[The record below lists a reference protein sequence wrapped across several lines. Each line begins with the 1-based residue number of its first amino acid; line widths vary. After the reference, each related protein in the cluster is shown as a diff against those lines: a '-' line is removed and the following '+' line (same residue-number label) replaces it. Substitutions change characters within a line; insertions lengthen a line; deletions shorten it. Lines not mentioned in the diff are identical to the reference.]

1 MQSILDRTIRHA
13 IVFSIA
19 CHAVLQ
25 AQADNSSF
33 IAPFK
38 NIKSNASTVPS
49 NGDVN
54 PYGVAIVPESVG
66 ELKKGDVLISNF
78 NDSQNQQGTGSTI
91 VKTSSG
97 DGTAKLFAQIDA
109 NNLPG
114 PCPGGVGLTTAL
126 VALRSGWIIVGSLPT
141 QNGSFGT
148 TSEPGCLI
156 VLDSSGRVV
165 ETISGGDING
175 PWDMTALDMGTSAL
189 LFVTNVLNGTV
200 AMSPNPVNGGTI
212 LRIGISTPAIG
223 SGIPVENQPRML
235 IASGFGERT
244 DSAALV
250 IGPTGVGLGLDGT
263 LYVADTL
270 ANRIA
275 AVPNAAT
282 TMTNLGSGGNTISVG
297 NALNAPLG
305 LTIAP
310 DGDIITVNGD
320 DGNMVE
326 TTPGGVQI
334 AVKSVD
340 VTNTPGGG
348 TLFGLAIS
356 PDKDGVY
363 FVNDGNNTIDL
374 LHK

>member
-1 MQSILDRTIRHA
+1 MKTVLDRATRYA
-13 IVFSIA
+13 VVLSIA
-19 CHAVLQ
+19 CCVLI
-25 AQADNSSF
+25 QADNLSF
-33 IAPFK
+33 IGSLK
-38 NIKSNASTVPS
+38 SIKSNASTVPH
-49 NGDVN
+49 NGDFN
-54 PYGVAIVPESVG
+54 PYGVAIVAESVG
-66 ELKKGDVLISNF
+66 ELKEGDVLVSNF
-78 NDSQNQQGTGSTI
+78 NNSQNQQGTGSTI
-91 VKTSSG
+91 VKTSAG
-97 DGTAKLFAQIDA
+97 DGTTKLFAQIDA
-109 NNLPG
+109 SKLPG

-126 VALRSGWIIVGSLPT
+126 VVLRSGWVIVGSLPT
-141 QNGSFGT
+141 PNGSFGA

-175 PWDMTALDMGTSAL
+175 PWDMTALDMRTSAL

-200 AMSPNPVNGGTI
+200 AMSPNTVNGGTV
-212 LRIGISTPAIG
+212 LRIGISTPPVG

-244 DSAALV
+244 DTAALV
-250 IGPTGVGLGLDGT
+250 IGPTGVGLGSDGT

-275 AVPNAAT
+275 AVPSAAT
-282 TMTNLGSGGNTISVG
+282 AMTNLGGGANTVSVG
-297 NALNAPLG
+297 NALNGPLG
-305 LTIAP
+305 LAIAP
-310 DGDIITVNGD
+310 NGDIVTVNGD

-334 AVKSVD
+334 AVKAVD
-340 VTNTPGGG
+340 VTNSPSGG

-356 PDKDGVY
+356 PDKEGVY